1 MPGFNND
8 LKFDPLTPMDDLY
21 DVITQNG
28 PVPETFTYQKKIA
41 HGPIYK
47 NQSSNSGGGNR
58 FYGFIVSTRTN
69 NFVTN
74 SKNCLDLFNFLQTS
88 DLYAEFSF

>member
-8 LKFDPLTPMDDLY
+8 LKFDPLTPKGDLY

-41 HGPIYK
+41 YGPIHK
-47 NQSSNSGGGNR
+47 NQSSNSGDAIG
-58 FYGFIVSTRTN
+58 STG
-69 NFVTN
+69 
-74 SKNCLDLFNFLQTS
+74 L
-88 DLYAEFSF
+88 

>member
-8 LKFDPLTPMDDLY
+8 LKFDPLTPKGDLY

-41 HGPIYK
+41 HGPINE
-47 NQSSNSGGGNR
+47 NQSSNSRGGGNR
-58 FYGFIVSTRTN
+58 VYWFIVSTRTI
-69 NFVTN
+69 
-74 SKNCLDLFNFLQTS
+74 
-88 DLYAEFSF
+88 FSSQKISIDILILPISY